1 MIITVTIK
9 IINLKIIMTMIRINI
24 CFKIQYGGFTFLL
37 KDGCPPQTGSAT
49 GSFKVEALFSHQYSW
64 QLLL

>member
-37 KDGCPPQTGSAT
+37 KDGCPPQTG
-49 GSFKVEALFSHQYSW
+49 
-64 QLLL
+64 QLLGHSKKRIYFHTSL